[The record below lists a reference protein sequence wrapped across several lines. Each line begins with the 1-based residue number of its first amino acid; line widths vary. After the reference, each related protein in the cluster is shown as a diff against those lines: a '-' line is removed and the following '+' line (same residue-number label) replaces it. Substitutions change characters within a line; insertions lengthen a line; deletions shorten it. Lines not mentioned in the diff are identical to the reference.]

1 MAQVCF
7 SVREE
12 VGLHNTDL
20 LTAALGSLPGV
31 TAVRIDKAASRID
44 VDFDSSRLSGRDI
57 AAKIDILGYP
67 IHQI

>member
-7 SVREE
+7 SVREA

-20 LTAALGSLPGV
+20 LTAALDSLPGV
-31 TAVRIDKAASRID
+31 TAVRIDKATSRIA
-44 VDFDSSRLSGRDI
+44 VDFDSAQVSGREI

-67 IHQI
+67 IHSR